1 MTKQEFVQTIK
12 DLQDQ
17 SWGIFETLVDQIDTT
32 EATTSDKISIG
43 SDTFKD
49 LVSTIA
55 DEIGGDATDM
65 IDDYELEMYSNEVS
79 ISDLTL
85 STRKLEQI
93 IEDVLERYFETKDQS
108 ELDPA

>member
-1 MTKQEFVQTIK
+1 MTKQEF
-12 DLQDQ
+12 LQRMEVMQ
-17 SWGIFETLVDQIDTT
+17 GQGFEIFKAMFNELDFSEEKT
-32 EATTSDKISIG
+32 EKISIG

-55 DEIGGDATDM
+55 EEVGGDATDM

-93 IEDVLERYFETKDQS
+93 IEDVLERYFETKD
-108 ELDPA
+108 